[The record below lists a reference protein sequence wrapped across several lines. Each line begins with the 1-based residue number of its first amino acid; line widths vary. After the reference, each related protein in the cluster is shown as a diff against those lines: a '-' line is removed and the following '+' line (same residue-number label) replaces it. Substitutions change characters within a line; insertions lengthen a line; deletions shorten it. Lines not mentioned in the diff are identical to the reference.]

1 MHHARTA
8 LAAVAACAGVTL
20 AASAPMAAARPVATS
35 PSAAFDKH
43 FVMEAAQGNYFEVGA
58 GRLATTQNAASAVCK
73 AGKTLASD
81 HQRAQAAL
89 RGVGRQLKATF
100 PRAPSPV
107 QSWLLTQLASSLTT
121 GGGNANGNAAACSAS
136 AGGDQ
141 AGGFN
146 KMWLGMEVAN
156 HLQDLT
162 MYTQAAGAT
171 RSTVLRQY
179 VCKQLPV
186 LREHLQMLKKAMKDS
201 GVSVATAAA
210 PPPAPS
216 ACS

>member
-1 MHHARTA
+1 MHHARAA
-8 LAAVAACAGVTL
+8 LAAIAACAGVTL
-20 AASAPMAAARPVATS
+20 VGGAQMVAAQPAATS

-58 GRLATTQNAASAVCK
+58 GRLATQNAASAVCK
-73 AGKTLASD
+73 AGKALASD
-81 HQRAQAAL
+81 HQRAQTAL
-89 RGVGRQLKATF
+89 RGVGRQLKAAF

-107 QSWLLTQLASSLTT
+107 QSWLLAELASTVAK
-121 GGGNANGNAAACSAS
+121 GGGTANANAAACTAS
-136 AGGDQ
+136 TGDDQ
-141 AGGFN
+141 GAGFN
-146 KMWLGMEVAN
+146 KMWLGIEVAN
-156 HLQDLT
+156 HLQDLA

-171 RSTVLRQY
+171 KSTALRNY

-186 LREHLQMLKKAMKDS
+186 LREHLQMLKQAMKDS

-216 ACS
+216 ACK